1 MRNFLGRLKKYS
13 KVSYFSFWFLIIFYL
28 VSFFADILIPYHFD
42 YQFRDKPYH
51 PPSKIHF
58 IDTEGRFHIKPFVY
72 ETFVDDPIFRTYK
85 EDYSV
90 RYPIKFLVDG
100 PERNVFFIFK
110 TKKYLFGVDAPAG
123 IFLFGTDTYGR
134 DIFSR
139 LLYGSRISLSISI
152 IGVLISFVLGMITGG
167 FAGYFGG
174 ITDQVLMRIVEILM
188 VFPSFYL
195 MLSLR
200 AMFPLNLSSIQVY
213 FLIVMILSLIGWAGL
228 ARIIRGMVL
237 SIKEEDYVL
246 AARSLGLSHWRILVF
261 HILPNTFSYTITAIT
276 ISVPG
281 YIIGESALSLLGLGI
296 QEPYPSWGNI
306 LSSTVGNIRVISDAP
321 WLLLAGAFIFI
332 ILINFNILGDALR
345 NVLDPKNW

>member
-1 MRNFLGRLKKYS
+1 MKKLLQRLKNHS
-13 KVSYFSFWFLIIFYL
+13 RLAYFSLWFLLIFYF
-28 VSFFADILIPYHFD
+28 VSFFADILAPYHFD
-42 YQFRDKPYH
+42 QQFRNKPYH
-51 PPSKIHF
+51 PPTKIHF
-58 IDTEGRFHIKPFVY
+58 VDTEGRFHIKPFVY
-72 ETFVDDPIFRTYK
+72 NTVVDDPVFKTYREDFSKRYHLKFFVSGK
-85 EDYSV
+85 E
-90 RYPIKFLVDG
+90 RKILLA
-100 PERNVFFIFK
+100 FK
-110 TKKYLFGVDAPAG
+110 TKKYLFGVDEPAG

-139 LLYGSRISLSISI
+139 LLYGGRISLSISL
-152 IGVLISFVLGMITGG
+152 IGVLISFTLGMITGG
-167 FAGYFGG
+167 IAGYFGG
-174 ITDQVLMRIVEILM
+174 IIDQILMRLVEILM

-213 FLIVMILSLIGWAGL
+213 MLIVMILSLIGWAGL

-246 AARSLGLSHWRILVF
+246 AARSLGLSHWKILLF
-261 HILPNTFSYTITAIT
+261 HIFPNTFSYSITAVT

-281 YIIGESALSLLGLGI
+281 YIIGEAALSLLGLGI

-306 LSSTVGNIRVISDAP
+306 LSSTIGNLRILGDAP
-321 WLLLAGAFIFI
+321 WLLLAGIFIFVV
-332 ILINFNILGDALR
+332 LINFNLLGDALR

>member
-1 MRNFLGRLKKYS
+1 MKNFFQRLKNHS
-13 KVSYFSFWFLIIFYL
+13 KLAFFSFWFLVIFYI
-28 VSFFADILIPYHFD
+28 VSFLADILAPYHFD

-51 PPSKIHF
+51 PPTKIHF
-58 IDTEGRFHIKPFVY
+58 FDTQGNFHIIPFVY
-72 ETFVDDPIFRTYK
+72 NTVVDDPVFRSYR
-85 EDYSV
+85 EDTSKI
-90 RYPIKFLVDG
+90 YPIKFFVDG
-100 PERNVFFIFK
+100 PERKILFFFK
-110 TKKYLFGVDAPAG
+110 TKKYLFGVDKPAG

-139 LLYGSRISLSISI
+139 LLYGGRISLSISI
-152 IGVLISFVLGMITGG
+152 AGVIISFTLGMITGG
-167 FAGYFGG
+167 IAGYFGG
-174 ITDQVLMRIVEILM
+174 IIDQILMRLVEILM

-213 FLIVMILSLIGWAGL
+213 LLIVLILSLIGWAGL

-246 AARSLGLSHWRILVF
+246 AAKSLGLSHWRILIF
-261 HILPNTFSYTITAIT
+261 HILPNTFSYTITALT

-281 YIIGESALSLLGLGI
+281 YIIGEAALSLLGLGI

-306 LSSTVGNIRVISDAP
+306 LSSTIGNLRVLGDAP
-321 WLLLAGAFIFI
+321 WLLLAGFFIFVV
-332 ILINFNILGDALR
+332 LINFNLLGDALR

>member
-1 MRNFLGRLKKYS
+1 
-13 KVSYFSFWFLIIFYL
+13 
-28 VSFFADILIPYHFD
+28 
-42 YQFRDKPYH
+42 
-51 PPSKIHF
+51 
-58 IDTEGRFHIKPFVY
+58 
-72 ETFVDDPIFRTYK
+72 
-85 EDYSV
+85 
-90 RYPIKFLVDG
+90 
-100 PERNVFFIFK
+100 
-110 TKKYLFGVDAPAG
+110 
-123 IFLFGTDTYGR
+123 
-134 DIFSR
+134 
-139 LLYGSRISLSISI
+139 
-152 IGVLISFVLGMITGG
+152 
-167 FAGYFGG
+167 
-174 ITDQVLMRIVEILM
+174 M

>member
-1 MRNFLGRLKKYS
+1 
-13 KVSYFSFWFLIIFYL
+13 LI
-28 VSFFADILIPYHFD
+28 SFFADLLAPYHFD
-42 YQFRDKPYH
+42 YQFRNKPYH
-51 PPSKIHF
+51 PPTRIHF
-58 IDTEGRFHIKPFVY
+58 IDAQGKFHIKPFVY
-72 ETFVDDPIFRTYK
+72 NTFIDDPIFRTYK
-85 EDYSV
+85 ED
-90 RYPIKFLVDG
+90 RCRFYPVKFFVAG
-100 PERNVFFIFK
+100 PERKILFLFK
-110 TKKYLFGVDAPAG
+110 TNKYLFGVEEPAG

-139 LLYGSRISLSISI
+139 LLYGGRISLSISI
-152 IGVLISFVLGMITGG
+152 IGVAISFILGMITGG

-174 ITDQVLMRIVEILM
+174 MTDQILMRLVEILM

-200 AMFPLNLSSIQVY
+200 AMFPLNLSSMQVY
-213 FLIVMILSLIGWAGL
+213 FLIVLILSLIGWAGL

-246 AARSLGLSHWRILVF
+246 AAKSLGLSHWNILIF
-261 HILPNTFSYTITAIT
+261 HILPNTFSYTITALT
-276 ISVPG
+276 ISIPG

-306 LSSTVGNIRVISDAP
+306 LSSTVGNLRVIGDAP
-321 WLLLAGAFIFI
+321 WLFLAGAFIFI

>member
-1 MRNFLGRLKKYS
+1 MKNFLKRLRRYS
-13 KVSYFSFWFLIIFYL
+13 RISYFSFWFLVIFYF
-28 VSFFADILIPYHFD
+28 VSFFADLLVPYHFD
-42 YQFRDKPYH
+42 HQFRDKPYH
-51 PPSKIHF
+51 PPTKIHF
-58 IDTEGRFHIKPFVY
+58 VDAEGRFHIRPFVY
-72 ETFVDDPIFRTYK
+72 NTLIEDPVFRTYK
-85 EDYSV
+85 EDFSIC
-90 RYPIKFLVDG
+90 YPIKFFVDG
-100 PERNVFFIFK
+100 NERKILFFFK
-110 TKKYLFGVDAPAG
+110 TKKYLFGVDMPAS
-123 IFLFGTDTYGR
+123 IFIFGTDTYGR

-139 LLYGSRISLSISI
+139 LLYGGRISLSISI
-152 IGVLISFVLGMITGG
+152 IGVLISFVFGIITGG

-174 ITDQVLMRIVEILM
+174 LTDHVLMRMVEILM

-213 FLIVMILSLIGWAGL
+213 FLIVLILSLIGWAGL

-246 AARSLGLSHWRILVF
+246 AARSLGLSHWKILVF
-261 HILPNTFSYTITAIT
+261 HIFPNTFSYTITAIT

-306 LSSTVGNIRVISDAP
+306 LSSTVGNLRVIGDAP

-332 ILINFNILGDALR
+332 VLINFNILGDALR